1 MQFRMGSLELVQILH
16 KGSYLFL
23 VLLLLGTQVGR
34 YQHQPT
40 DLAPNGIIVPIASL
54 ETQLRFRLMRAERL
68 LPDQYGRLD
77 VLVGDEMV
85 LPALDDRFL
94 EVFVALLQ
102 EDDVDLPLLK
112 HAQRLHAFLL
122 LVDERLHVEALL
134 KCKVLLGR
142 TCLERDIRDGLEL
155 VGVDH
160 QRAVGQVIE
169 EFHVLAL
176 LRGDLGLWHMGELL
190 LP

>member
-1 MQFRMGSLELVQILH
+1 M
-16 KGSYLFL
+16 
-23 VLLLLGTQVGR
+23 
-34 YQHQPT
+34 
-40 DLAPNGIIVPIASL
+40 
-54 ETQLRFRLMRAERL
+54 
-68 LPDQYGRLD
+68 D

-85 LPALDDRFL
+85 LSALDDCFL

-134 KCKVLLGR
+134 KCKVLLDR